1 VVIKNNPIF
10 ASLNNIIKSNTMARK
25 VFVEVK
31 FQLVIN
37 LNDDTS
43 VEDVLNEM
51 EYEFTAPTD
60 VNADID
66 NSEMLDFEISD
77 SK

>member
-1 VVIKNNPIF
+1 
-10 ASLNNIIKSNTMARK
+10 MARK

>member
-1 VVIKNNPIF
+1 
-10 ASLNNIIKSNTMARK
+10 MARK

-37 LNDDTS
+37 LDEDTT
-43 VEDVLNEM
+43 VDDVLNEM
-51 EYEFTAPTD
+51 DYEFTAPTD
-60 VNADID
+60 VNATIE
-66 NSEMLDFEISD
+66 NSEMLEFEITD